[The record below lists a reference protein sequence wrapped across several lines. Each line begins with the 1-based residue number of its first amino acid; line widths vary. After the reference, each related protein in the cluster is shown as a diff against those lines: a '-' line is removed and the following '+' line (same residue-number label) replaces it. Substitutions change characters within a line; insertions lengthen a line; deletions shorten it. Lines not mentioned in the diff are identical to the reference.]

1 MELIKR
7 DGYKGLVVLADP
19 VLNNPRVPELGAR
32 LGLATL
38 YLSRGSVAAGGLM
51 SYGPDFNDIY
61 KRAGGY
67 VAKVLN
73 GAKPSDLPV
82 EQPTKFSFV
91 INLNAAAALGIT
103 LPQQLLSVAD
113 ELIQ

>member
-51 SYGPDFNDIY
+51 S
-61 KRAGGY
+61 
-67 VAKVLN
+67 
-73 GAKPSDLPV
+73 
-82 EQPTKFSFV
+82 
-91 INLNAAAALGIT
+91 
-103 LPQQLLSVAD
+103 
-113 ELIQ
+113 